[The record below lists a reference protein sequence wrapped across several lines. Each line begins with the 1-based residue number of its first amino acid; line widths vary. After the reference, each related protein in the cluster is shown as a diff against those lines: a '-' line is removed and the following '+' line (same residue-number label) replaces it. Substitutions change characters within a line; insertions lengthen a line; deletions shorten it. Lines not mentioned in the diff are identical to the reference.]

1 MPVRLSLSP
10 SELDR
15 LTGLIEA
22 LHAPFDFPDVDA
34 WRHAVN
40 RHARLLLAAHKIV
53 FMLPGAGHSP
63 VYSQRLDPG
72 GEQAY
77 LEYYH
82 RFDVAGALALER
94 SLPVASLL
102 EIHGRD
108 EFYSSEYYNDFM
120 NVWDCNHSVGMVTPI
135 EAAPGY
141 AYLAMLRDKYQD
153 PPFDERERALLRF
166 VLPAFRAGVQTYL
179 RLAADRTIL
188 GAVLD
193 ASEKRILLCDERGA
207 PVHASA
213 ALERTLAADP
223 ERPLIER
230 NVHRLARATAELRMN
245 GNGSRPNLAKIGERV
260 VATVRGRYRI
270 IASLAGESGPS
281 PAGVIVLL
289 EPLFREALPDADLRG
304 RFGLTS
310 QEIRVARRIAEG
322 AHNDELA
329 RDLAIS
335 PHTAR
340 RHTERVL
347 AKLGV
352 ASRAQVSDRISRS

>member
-1 MPVRLSLSP
+1 MPVRLTLSP

-15 LTGLIEA
+15 LTNLVEA
-22 LHAPFDFPDVDA
+22 LHAPFDYADVDA

-40 RHARLLLAAHKIV
+40 HYARLLLDAHKIV
-53 FMLPGAGHSP
+53 FKLPGVGHAP

-72 GEQAY
+72 GAHAY
-77 LEYYH
+77 LEYFH
-82 RFDVAGALALER
+82 RFDVAGALALEH

-108 EFYSSEYYNDFM
+108 EFYASEYYNDFM
-120 NVWDCNHSVGMVTPI
+120 KVWDCNHSVGMVTPI
-135 EAAPGY
+135 DAAPGY
-141 AYLAMLRDKYQD
+141 AYLAMLRDKYED
-153 PPFDERERALLRF
+153 PPFDRRERTLLRF

-179 RLAADRTIL
+179 RLAADRAVL

-193 ASEKRILLCDERGA
+193 ASEKRLLLCDDKGR

-223 ERPLIER
+223 ERPAIER
-230 NVHRLARATAELRMN
+230 NMHRLARVTAELR
-245 GNGSRPNLAKIGERV
+245 GNGKNAVRSLAKSGERV
-260 VATVRGRYRI
+260 LATMRGRYRLC
-270 IASLAGESGPS
+270 ATLAGESGPS
-281 PAGVIVLL
+281 PAGVLVLL
-289 EPLFREALPDADLRG
+289 EPLFRETLPNGELRE
-304 RFGLTS
+304 RFGLTG

-322 AHNDELA
+322 AHNDEVA
-329 RDLAIS
+329 QDLAIS

-352 ASRAQVSDRISRS
+352 VSRAQVAERISRS